1 MNDINKILN
10 IYVPGNGDFKKIQ
23 NIKSGLKNQ
32 PTPNNL
38 YRIPITLSQN
48 RSILPH
54 C

>member
-1 MNDINKILN
+1 MNKLNKILN
-10 IYVPGNGDFKKIQ
+10 IYFQENGDFKKIQ

-32 PTPNNL
+32 PTTNNL